1 MNREPIDIEIL
12 GDGVAFID
20 KNLQIVSWSPSAERI
35 TGYTQEEVSGRR
47 CKEIIG
53 TEFCEEKGPIQRVI
67 ETGEP
72 IFSVI
77 TKIQVKG
84 IEIPVSINATP
95 LKDVHG
101 DIIGVVLVFRNI
113 AEMEMLTSEIKY
125 LSEELS
131 EKYKFGNIIGKS
143 PKMQEIYELLKV
155 ISETSSTVLI
165 LGETG
170 TGKDLVARAIHYN
183 SDRKDKPFIKILCA
197 TLPENLIESELFGYV
212 KGGFTGAVKDKPG
225 RFELADGGT
234 IFLDEIGELP
244 QSMQAKLLRVIEEGE
259 FERIGGTETTKVDVR
274 IIAATNR
281 DIKHLIEIGKFR
293 EDLYYRL
300 NVAVISLPPLRN
312 RREDIPLLIKHL
324 IQKFREKTGKN
335 IKGVSNSVMDI
346 LIDHSW
352 HGNVRE
358 LENAIEH
365 SFIHCRGKIIE
376 VKHLPE
382 ELTTRDLP
390 PPEQLEL
397 PLPEAEKK
405 AILKALEKNRRHRSR
420 TAKSLNISRTTLWR
434 KMRKYN
440 ILPYPVSLQ
449 Y

>member
-1 MNREPIDIEIL
+1 MNREPIDIETL

-20 KNLQIVSWSPSAERI
+20 KNLQIVTWSPSAERI

-95 LKDVHG
+95 LKDVHS

-113 AEMEMLTSEIKY
+113 AEMEMLTSKISH

-131 EKYKFGNIIGKS
+131 ERYRFGNIIGKS

-183 SDRKDKPFIKILCA
+183 SDRRDKPFIKILCA

-300 NVAVISLPPLRN
+300 NVATISLPPLRK

-335 IKGVSNSVMDI
+335 ITGVSNSVMDI

-382 ELTTRDLP
+382 ELTPRDLS

-405 AILKALEKNRRHRSR
+405 AILKALEKNRRHRQR

-434 KMRKYN
+434 KMKKYS
-440 ILPYPVSLQ
+440 LPLHTTSFPK
-449 Y
+449 

>member
-20 KNLQIVSWSPSAERI
+20 KNLRIVSWSPSAERI

-382 ELTTRDLP
+382 ELTPRDLP

-405 AILKALEKNRRHRSR
+405 AILKALEKNRRHRER